1 MKIFSIIASSVLLIG
16 TAIWMYLFFNKDK
29 KEKETPG
36 PTTGTGTTT
45 TPTPTVSTG
54 DQTTI
59 DEFTGYENVRVIIDK
74 KGLIDDLN
82 RQSGDYCRTAEGMD
96 GAWSK
101 DRRNNWTC
109 KSSGVAS

>member
-16 TAIWMYLFFNKDK
+16 TAVWMYLFFNKDK
-29 KEKETPG
+29 KETETPG
-36 PTTGTGTTT
+36 PATGT
-45 TPTPTVSTG
+45 TPTPPKPRTVAGT
-54 DQTTI
+54 QTTV

-82 RQSGDYCRTAEGMD
+82 RQSGDYCRTAEGLD
-96 GAWSK
+96 GAWGK

-109 KSSGVAS
+109 KSGGVAS